1 MQIPESIRWGKIQFH
16 ILSDT
21 DCLPIWKE
29 KESNFL
35 KSIVKIL
42 NHPVGVHVIIHG
54 HILFKKE
61 EASPVSSP
69 TTQTEL

>member
-1 MQIPESIRWGKIQFH
+1 MQIPDSILWG
-16 ILSDT
+16 
-21 DCLPIWKE
+21 E
-29 KESNFL
+29 KSVFL
-35 KSIVKIL
+35 KFIVEIL
-42 NHPVGVHVIIHG
+42 NHPVAVHVIIHG

>member
-1 MQIPESIRWGKIQFH
+1 MVGFKKW
-16 ILSDT
+16 LV
-21 DCLPIWKE
+21 
-29 KESNFL
+29 FL
-35 KSIVKIL
+35 KVIVEIL
-42 NHPVGVHVIIHG
+42 NHPVAVHVIIHG